1 MRIDSSSVNLSSYTQ
16 NIVQYQQQ
24 TSIHVAYQES
34 VSSGHKYNDFVNINT
49 RQSDKL
55 VYDDEASLSPKDKI
69 NKLIIEEL
77 LKRIFADKKENSLY
91 PKEKFKD
98 SVSLTFDY
106 STALSTQQTSSSGL
120 SWGARVSVNE
130 SYYEKQTIDFKASAV
145 IKTANMDISID
156 LNFSFTQEFYMEYS
170 SSMTFGNASLI
181 DPLVINYGEDTNG
194 LDNISNLNFL
204 FDLDNDGKLD
214 DIPLLKNGSG
224 FLALDKNENGI
235 IDNGSELF
243 GPKTSKGF
251 EELKQYDSDKNNWID
266 ENDFIFNSLKIWQ
279 KDETGNNNLISLS
292 EAGISAIY
300 LANITSEFNY
310 KKNVEESKAVLTNN
324 SIYLK
329 ENGQAGLISEVK
341 MVV

>member
-1 MRIDSSSVNLSSYTQ
+1 MRIESSSVNLSSYTQ

-24 TSIHVAYQES
+24 TSMQIAYQES
-34 VSSGHKYNDFVNINT
+34 VSSDRQYNDFVNINT

-55 VYDDEASLSPKDKI
+55 IYDDEESLSPQDKI
-69 NKLIIEEL
+69 NKLLIEEL
-77 LKRIFADKKENSLY
+77 LKRLFGDKRENSLY

-98 SVSLTFDY
+98 SISLSFDHNF
-106 STALSTQQTSSSGL
+106 AFNAQKSSSSEL

-145 IKTANMDISID
+145 IKTANMDISVDI
-156 LNFSFTQEFYMEYS
+156 NFSFSQEFYMEYS

-181 DPLVINYGEDTNG
+181 DPLVINYGDDTNG
-194 LDNISNLNFL
+194 LDNISNLTFL

-214 DIPLLKNGSG
+214 DIPLLKKGSG

-266 ENDFIFNSLKIWQ
+266 ENDYIFNSLKIWQ
-279 KDETGNNNLISLS
+279 MDESGNNNLIALS
-292 EAGISAIY
+292 EAGIGAIY

-310 KKNVEESKAVLTNN
+310 KRNIEESKAVLTNN

-329 ENGQAGLISEVK
+329 ENGKAGLVSEVK